1 MKLVITILDYSYAA
15 ALKIVS
21 CFSKKPHINNKP
33 GRPNIILI
41 PGVYE
46 SHYHFKKVSDT
57 LSSGFNI
64 IHTSSIYNKSRGV
77 NYDADAINTYINDK
91 KLSNVIMIGHSS
103 GGLTATRCLMRSKNI
118 SRVITIATPF
128 HGVANGRLLR
138 TKLVREL
145 LPSSEVIKCFSNL
158 DSQILMKITSLYP
171 RYDNQIWNDKAPIL
185 NGARNVRVAANGHH
199 LILRSKSLQ
208 NAILSEIKF

>member
-1 MKLVITILDYSYAA
+1 
-15 ALKIVS
+15 
-21 CFSKKPHINNKP
+21 
-33 GRPNIILI
+33 
-41 PGVYE
+41 
-46 SHYHFKKVSDT
+46 
-57 LSSGFNI
+57 
-64 IHTSSIYNKSRGV
+64 
-77 NYDADAINTYINDK
+77 
-91 KLSNVIMIGHSS
+91 MIGHSS
-103 GGLTATRCLMRSKNI
+103 GGLTATRCLMKSKNI
-118 SRVITIATPF
+118 SKVITIATPF

-171 RYDNQIWNDKAPIL
+171 RYDNQIWNDKASIL